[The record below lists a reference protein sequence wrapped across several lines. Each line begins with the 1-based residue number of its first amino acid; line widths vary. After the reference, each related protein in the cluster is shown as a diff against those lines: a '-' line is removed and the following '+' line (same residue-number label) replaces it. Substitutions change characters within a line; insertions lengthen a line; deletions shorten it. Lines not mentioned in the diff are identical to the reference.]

1 MAILILVAL
10 LCCSGVVSGS
20 ETAVFSLKPGER
32 RRLAAGHP
40 LVRRLLDRPSALLVT
55 LLLANIFI
63 NVAYFSVSASLSLGL
78 IEVGSRWMAGLVG
91 VASVVGLVIFG
102 EIVPKTMAL
111 VAPATVVLRVTPL
124 LLGLRMVLAPLAVVA
139 NAATRLL
146 DTLFLGRQE
155 PELPGASDFKTAI
168 TSQSALGTYHAVELA
183 LLHDVIDFGQRR
195 ARNLMVPRVDVVCL
209 DVNQDTAAWVETMG
223 RHPYRVY
230 PVVDGSPDAIVGC
243 VAATRVL
250 HHGDGEQD
258 VDTGR
263 EALIEAPLYAPVT
276 IGAEQLVQ
284 RMADQGAPLA
294 ILLDEYGGMAGVVG
308 MSSLT
313 QSVLGEIAP
322 LAGLGNAPLERR
334 DNGTLV
340 VRGDCPLHVLED
352 EAGIPLPTRRADTVA
367 GALAEAVGRVPVV
380 GDEVRLPG
388 WRLRVA
394 SMQGR
399 RLVRVVVRPSHEDEA
414 LGPHGELP

>member
-1 MAILILVAL
+1 MALLILVGL

-32 RRLAAGHP
+32 RRLKAGHP
-40 LVRRLLDRPSALLVT
+40 LVKSLLDKPSALLVT

-63 NVAYFSVSASLSLGL
+63 NVAYFSVSASLSLDML
-78 IEVGSRWMAGLVG
+78 EVGRTWMAGLIG

-111 VAPATVVLRVTPL
+111 VAPPKVVLRVAPIL
-124 LLGLRMVLAPLAVVA
+124 VGLRLVLAPLSVVA
-139 NAATRLL
+139 SAATRLL
-146 DTLFLGRQE
+146 DTLFLGHQE
-155 PELPGASDFKTAI
+155 PELPGASDFKSAI
-168 TSQSALGTYHAVELA
+168 ASQSALGTYHAVELA

-209 DVNQDTAAWVETMG
+209 DRGETTADWIDAMAQ
-223 RHPYRVY
+223 HPYRVY

-250 HHGDGEQD
+250 ALAAQAPDD
-258 VDTGR
+258 RAAR
-263 EALIEAPLYAPVT
+263 EALIEPPLYAPVT
-276 IGAEQLVQ
+276 IGAEQLVE
-284 RMADQGAPLA
+284 RMAIEGAPLA

-308 MSSLT
+308 RSALT

-322 LAGLGNAPLERR
+322 LSGLGNAPVEHR

-352 EAGIPLPTRRADTVA
+352 EAGIAFPTRRADTVA
-367 GALAEAVGRVPVV
+367 GAFSEAVGRVPQV

-399 RLVRVVVRPSHEDEA
+399 RLERVVVRPSADDGA
-414 LGPHGELP
+414 TPDGDDA